1 MPKAFVRVCVD
12 RERRLTFLQIFSLT
26 QTMNE
31 RLKDV
36 LPDVETVVSITGRND
51 ICIQDRT
58 PDEVA
63 VINAICREIW
73 QWPET
78 QVRSL

>member
-1 MPKAFVRVCVD
+1 
-12 RERRLTFLQIFSLT
+12 
-26 QTMNE
+26 MNE